1 MKGIK
6 ESVLTGCPKVI
17 SYECSQKIIEQMKKN
32 MCKIKV
38 GEQQGTGFFCKIPF
52 PDKNNLLPVLI
63 TNNHLINEPLLY
75 KKDENISINIK
86 EETEIE
92 KINLNDRMKYTNEEY
107 DITIIEIKDQDN
119 IKNYL
124 ELDDNIINDILSN
137 KNSNKEYIDETIYII
152 QYPEG
157 KLSVSYGV
165 LDNIFQDKKYNFNH
179 KCSTKGGSSGS
190 PILNLNNKVIG
201 LHKEGYVTNFNGGTF
216 LNYPIKDFIQ
226 KNFNNNIKVNNDM
239 NEKLLKEFNKKYNVI
254 IKDDKIE
261 ILNLRWK
268 EIGNE
273 GLRDLCKI
281 EFKELKEINL
291 HKNKISDIEVLK
303 NAKFVKLEIL
313 NLGQNSISD
322 ISILEQV
329 NFKEL
334 KELYLYANNIA
345 NIEVFEKA
353 KFDKLEVL
361 YLYDNKIDKIKN
373 NSIISKLKSK
383 IKDLNI

>member
-1 MKGIK
+1 MEE
-6 ESVLTGCPKVI
+6 ESNEKYLADYPNVI
-17 SYECSQKIIEQMKKN
+17 SYETSQKMVDQMAKYI
-32 MCKIKV
+32 CKFNIGKSK
-38 GEQQGTGFFCKIPF
+38 GTGFFCKIPF

-190 PILNLNNKVIG
+190 PILYCI
-201 LHKEGYVTNFNGGTF
+201 
-216 LNYPIKDFIQ
+216 
-226 KNFNNNIKVNNDM
+226 
-239 NEKLLKEFNKKYNVI
+239 
-254 IKDDKIE
+254 
-261 ILNLRWK
+261 
-268 EIGNE
+268 
-273 GLRDLCKI
+273 
-281 EFKELKEINL
+281 
-291 HKNKISDIEVLK
+291 
-303 NAKFVKLEIL
+303 
-313 NLGQNSISD
+313 
-322 ISILEQV
+322 
-329 NFKEL
+329 
-334 KELYLYANNIA
+334 
-345 NIEVFEKA
+345 
-353 KFDKLEVL
+353 
-361 YLYDNKIDKIKN
+361 YD
-373 NSIISKLKSK
+373 
-383 IKDLNI
+383 

>member
-1 MKGIK
+1 MQYKRW
-6 ESVLTGCPKVI
+6 
-17 SYECSQKIIEQMKKN
+17 IIR
-32 MCKIKV
+32 
-38 GEQQGTGFFCKIPF
+38 F
-52 PDKNNLLPVLI
+52 
-63 TNNHLINEPLLY
+63 
-75 KKDENISINIK
+75 S
-86 EETEIE
+86 
-92 KINLNDRMKYTNEEY
+92 
-107 DITIIEIKDQDN
+107 
-119 IKNYL
+119 
-124 ELDDNIINDILSN
+124 
-137 KNSNKEYIDETIYII
+137 
-152 QYPEG
+152 
-157 KLSVSYGV
+157 
-165 LDNIFQDKKYNFNH
+165 
-179 KCSTKGGSSGS
+179 
-190 PILNLNNKVIG
+190 ILNLNNKVIG
-201 LHKEGYVTNFNGGTF
+201 LHKEGYDDNNFNGGTF

-226 KNFNNNIKVNNDM
+226 KNFNNNIKDNDDM

-268 EIGNE
+268 EIGND

>member
-1 MKGIK
+1 MIFYLIK
-6 ESVLTGCPKVI
+6 
-17 SYECSQKIIEQMKKN
+17 
-32 MCKIKV
+32 
-38 GEQQGTGFFCKIPF
+38 
-52 PDKNNLLPVLI
+52 
-63 TNNHLINEPLLY
+63 
-75 KKDENISINIK
+75 
-86 EETEIE
+86 
-92 KINLNDRMKYTNEEY
+92 
-107 DITIIEIKDQDN
+107 
-119 IKNYL
+119 
-124 ELDDNIINDILSN
+124 
-137 KNSNKEYIDETIYII
+137 
-152 QYPEG
+152 
-157 KLSVSYGV
+157 VSYGV
-165 LDNIFQDKKYNFNH
+165 LDNIFQDKKYKFNH

-201 LHKEGYVTNFNGGTF
+201 LHKEGYDTNFNGGTF

-226 KNFNNNIKVNNDM
+226 KNFNNNNKDNDDM
-239 NEKLLKEFNKKYNVI
+239 NEKLLKEFNKKYNVN

-273 GLRDLCKI
+273 GLRDLCQI